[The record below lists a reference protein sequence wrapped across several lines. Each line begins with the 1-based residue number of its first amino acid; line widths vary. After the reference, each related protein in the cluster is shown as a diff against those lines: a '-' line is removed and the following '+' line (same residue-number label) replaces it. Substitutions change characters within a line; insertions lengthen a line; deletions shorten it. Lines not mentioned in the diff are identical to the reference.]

1 MPGTTRVEIR
11 TLKVGRYV
19 AIDEDAYKILSISKS
34 KPGKH
39 GSAKARLELED
50 IFTGQKRSH
59 VGTVTD
65 NIQVPVIEKG
75 SAVITFVQGNEVNA
89 MDNKTYE
96 TLILPL
102 DPEMNLEAGG
112 EIQWMEAMG
121 RVQDHPGP
129 LTNEGLRLL
138 TAWGRHGVRQGTK
151 ESVGY
156 SGASV
161 AGGEQWRSTVGIY
174 ARCPTDLTGVL
185 EAMGYVTSTGAG
197 ALCPEELVHRSWL

>member
-19 AIDEDAYKILSISKS
+19 AVDENAYKILSISKS

-50 IFTGQKRSH
+50 IFSGQKCSH

-75 SAVITFVQGNEVNA
+75 SAIITHIQGNEVHA

-96 TLILPL
+96 SLILPKDDEL
-102 DPEMNLEAGG
+102 TLESGG
-112 EIQWMEAMG
+112 EIQWMEALG
-121 RVQDHPGP
+121 RYRITRDH
-129 LTNEGLRLL
+129 
-138 TAWGRHGVRQGTK
+138 
-151 ESVGY
+151 
-156 SGASV
+156 
-161 AGGEQWRSTVGIY
+161 
-174 ARCPTDLTGVL
+174 
-185 EAMGYVTSTGAG
+185 
-197 ALCPEELVHRSWL
+197 

>member
-19 AIDEDAYKILSISKS
+19 AIDDDAYKILSISKS

-75 SAVITFVQGNEVNA
+75 SAVITFVQGSGVNA

-96 TLILPL
+96 PLILPL
-102 DPEMNLEAGG
+102 DPDMNLEAGG

-121 RVQDHPGP
+121 RYRITRDH
-129 LTNEGLRLL
+129 
-138 TAWGRHGVRQGTK
+138 
-151 ESVGY
+151 
-156 SGASV
+156 
-161 AGGEQWRSTVGIY
+161 
-174 ARCPTDLTGVL
+174 
-185 EAMGYVTSTGAG
+185 
-197 ALCPEELVHRSWL
+197 

>member
-1 MPGTTRVEIR
+1 MEIR

-19 AIDEDAYKILSISKS
+19 AIDDDAYKILSISKS

-75 SAVITFVQGNEVNA
+75 SAVITFVQGSEVNA

-102 DPEMNLEAGG
+102 DPDMNLEAGG

-121 RVQDHPGP
+121 RYRITRDH
-129 LTNEGLRLL
+129 
-138 TAWGRHGVRQGTK
+138 
-151 ESVGY
+151 
-156 SGASV
+156 
-161 AGGEQWRSTVGIY
+161 
-174 ARCPTDLTGVL
+174 
-185 EAMGYVTSTGAG
+185 
-197 ALCPEELVHRSWL
+197 

>member
-121 RVQDHPGP
+121 RDRITRDH
-129 LTNEGLRLL
+129 
-138 TAWGRHGVRQGTK
+138 
-151 ESVGY
+151 
-156 SGASV
+156 
-161 AGGEQWRSTVGIY
+161 
-174 ARCPTDLTGVL
+174 
-185 EAMGYVTSTGAG
+185 
-197 ALCPEELVHRSWL
+197 

>member
-121 RVQDHPGP
+121 RYRMTRDH
-129 LTNEGLRLL
+129 
-138 TAWGRHGVRQGTK
+138 
-151 ESVGY
+151 
-156 SGASV
+156 
-161 AGGEQWRSTVGIY
+161 
-174 ARCPTDLTGVL
+174 
-185 EAMGYVTSTGAG
+185 
-197 ALCPEELVHRSWL
+197 